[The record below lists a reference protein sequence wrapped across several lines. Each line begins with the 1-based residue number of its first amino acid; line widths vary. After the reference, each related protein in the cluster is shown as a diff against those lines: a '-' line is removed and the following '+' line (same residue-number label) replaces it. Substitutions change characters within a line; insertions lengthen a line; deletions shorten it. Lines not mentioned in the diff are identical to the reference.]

1 MLLKR
6 AAATN
11 EQLPNL
17 YVWSS
22 WKKLQSRYGEA
33 ALTTAAC
40 NGRLL
45 PACGA
50 TRCTLAT
57 HLAAH
62 ATAIL
67 AVQTRATICCKP
79 AA

>member
-11 EQLPNL
+11 EQTFPCGPAG
-17 YVWSS
+17 
-22 WKKLQSRYGEA
+22 KKLQSRYGEA

-67 AVQTRATICCKP
+67 AVQ
-79 AA
+79 